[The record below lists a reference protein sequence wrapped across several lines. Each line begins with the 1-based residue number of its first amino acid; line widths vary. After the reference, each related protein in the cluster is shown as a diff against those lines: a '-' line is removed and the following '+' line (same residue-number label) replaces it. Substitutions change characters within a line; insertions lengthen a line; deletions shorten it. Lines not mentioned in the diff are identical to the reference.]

1 MLDTIKPLNG
11 QVAWITGAGS
21 GIGRA
26 ITHKLARQGAM
37 IAALDIC
44 EQAAKTTIDG
54 LQGIALKCDVSDE
67 SDVMLISK
75 KLNKNLGPCD
85 ILINAAGITANHRIA
100 SHDKKVWQKIID
112 VNLTGPFHM
121 SRAIHASMI
130 TRRHGRIIN
139 IVSGSGVRVG
149 AGVGAY
155 GASKAGLIA
164 LTKALANEGAE
175 SGVTANAVAPGLV
188 DTPMMRMHMPET
200 ETLEAAARVSNISNP
215 MGLVLQ
221 PEDIAHAVAFLCH
234 PESKGITGQVIHV
247 NAGSI
252 MP

>member
-1 MLDTIKPLNG
+1 
-11 QVAWITGAGS
+11 
-21 GIGRA
+21 
-26 ITHKLARQGAM
+26 
-37 IAALDIC
+37 
-44 EQAAKTTIDG
+44 
-54 LQGIALKCDVSDE
+54 
-67 SDVMLISK
+67 
-75 KLNKNLGPCD
+75 
-85 ILINAAGITANHRIA
+85 
-100 SHDKKVWQKIID
+100 
-112 VNLTGPFHM
+112 
-121 SRAIHASMI
+121 MI

-215 MGLVLQ
+215 MGLVLE